1 LERINAVG
9 KKAKLFTSITV
20 ALEGIKLAAD
30 LFDRIEGRMP
40 EMRERAADAV
50 GSLRD
55 DTADMA
61 ARLADD
67 VRKKVSGGP
76 SAGIR
81 VLQLAA
87 GFGAGFGLALLFAP
101 MPGSEVRENLYRM
114 VNRSGTNERTSG
126 SQSEPPIE
134 ERYGA

>member
-1 LERINAVG
+1 MG
-9 KKAKLFTSITV
+9 KEAKLFTSITM

-30 LFDRIEGRMP
+30 LLDRIQGRIP
-40 EMRERAADAV
+40 EMRERAADAIS
-50 GSLRD
+50 SLRD
-55 DTADMA
+55 DTADRA

-76 SAGIR
+76 SAGVR
-81 VLQLAA
+81 VLQFAA

-114 VNRSGTNERTSG
+114 VNRSGANERTGG

-134 ERYGA
+134 ERCGA